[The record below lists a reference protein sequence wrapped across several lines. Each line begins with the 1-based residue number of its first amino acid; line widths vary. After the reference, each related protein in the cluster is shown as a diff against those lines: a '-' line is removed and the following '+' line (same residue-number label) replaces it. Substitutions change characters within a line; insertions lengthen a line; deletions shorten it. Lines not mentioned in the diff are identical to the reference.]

1 MAGVDLPF
9 MIHAGESN
17 LPTNTGVVDA
27 MLLGAERIGHGI
39 IDLYRVDDVI
49 LVEIY
54 SLRLRLLGYLRLK
67 VSCFISNYRFTTG
80 NEGSSTENEASSLE
94 I

>member
-39 IDLYRVDDVI
+39 IDLYRII

-54 SLRLRLLGYLRLK
+54 SLIG
-67 VSCFISNYRFTTG
+67 
-80 NEGSSTENEASSLE
+80 
-94 I
+94 